1 MAKSYGKN
9 IYPRSDNSRYQRER
23 TIRKQNPSITD
34 EEVVEK
40 ITTQERWRR
49 KEMSKPNSRLR
60 FRKLVDQAKWRARR
74 DNVSFSI
81 TVDDIIKLFTEGDKC
96 PVLGIPMY
104 FNFGGNGPA
113 ENSPSLDR
121 LVPKLG
127 YTPSNITVISYRANA
142 IKRDASLEEL
152 QALVSWMKKRRAYA

>member
-1 MAKSYGKN
+1 
-9 IYPRSDNSRYQRER
+9 
-23 TIRKQNPSITD
+23 
-34 EEVVEK
+34 
-40 ITTQERWRR
+40 
-49 KEMSKPNSRLR
+49 MSKPNSRLR